1 MQQVTRHLVPWS
13 VSNYRVS
20 LQLILYF
27 VYLAESVVPSFLFC
41 YSPIL
46 PSLLP

>member
-1 MQQVTRHLVPWS
+1 MQQVTWHFVPWS
-13 VSNYRVS
+13 VSNRDS

-41 YSPIL
+41 YSLVL
-46 PSLLP
+46 PFLLS